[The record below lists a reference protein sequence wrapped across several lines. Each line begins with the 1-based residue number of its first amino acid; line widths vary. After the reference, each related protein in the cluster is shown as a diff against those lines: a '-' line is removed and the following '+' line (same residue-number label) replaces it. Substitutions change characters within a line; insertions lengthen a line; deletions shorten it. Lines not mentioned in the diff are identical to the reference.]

1 MCQSLK
7 KQAACYND
15 LCCYYLIHFF
25 VSIVLLS
32 FSLPVSSLS
41 SILHLS
47 LSPLSLYSS
56 SPLQTTKFIFDF
68 YSRLANS
75 YLHHIK
81 FLSCLKFDLV
91 WVDVG
96 HCDFGCGGDHHSLV
110 ACLGFAVATNISLC
124 EWDLYVLLGCMVVG
138 SCSWV
143 GLVVV
148 MWVWWVCDLIL
159 DGGHGGG
166 GFGWPLCFG
175 CGRLWLCMDYGGWQM
190 RLWVVVVVAVVVVMA
205 VVVVV
210 IAMVLMVVWLFL
222 KCCLFL
228 LF

>member
-1 MCQSLK
+1 MSLV
-7 KQAACYND
+7 C
-15 LCCYYLIHFF
+15 
-25 VSIVLLS
+25 
-32 FSLPVSSLS
+32 FS
-41 SILHLS
+41 LS
-47 LSPLSLYSS
+47 LSQSLLSPLYSISLSHPFLFIPPLTTS
-56 SPLQTTKFIFDF
+56 SPLRTTKVILDF
-68 YSRLANS
+68 CSRLANPS
-75 YLHHIK
+75 LHHIK

-91 WVDVG
+91 WIDVG

-110 ACLGFAVATNISLC
+110 VCLGFAVATNINLC

-148 MWVWWVCDLIL
+148 LWVWWVCDLFW
-159 DGGHGGG
+159 GGSHGGG

-175 CGRLWLCMDYGGWQM
+175 CGRLWLCMDCGGWQM
-190 RLWVVVVVAVVVVMA
+190 QLWVVVVLAVEVAMA

-210 IAMVLMVVWLFL
+210 IAMVLMVVWLVL